1 MALTTVLKDVAKVAG
16 TGVPGAIY
24 NGVTNGNWTD
34 ITPGYSAGAV
44 LNTQFGSKPT
54 ANGQPIGSNPT
65 PNPTPN
71 PAPAN
76 PYSGDSGTSA
86 QDAQDRAM
94 ALFGIDNGL
103 SSANNALGR
112 LDSQANTGY
121 GNIDREYQ
129 DAYNRLDSTHQLG
142 NQQYTQNKNSQL
154 NDYLAK
160 KAQVESQASSWLD
173 AARRTLGTQ
182 GAGGGSAARYG
193 VPFEA
198 QNQATEGTAAAQATN
213 NHNIQAIEQG
223 HQQDEDKFKNSLSDI
238 IRQRDQGKNDYQ
250 SQIENQRATLLSTI
264 AQLTGQKQIANGG
277 DFRAAQ
283 AAANP
288 YTSQIQAIM
297 SKIDGLA
304 ATPAVN
310 AQNYTLSAPDLTGY
324 NWAQPA
330 NPVNPIQDPTLA
342 QPGYVPTYGT
352 DQQDQNNP
360 IYSLFGLDPNQRQ
373 FA

>member
-1 MALTTVLKDVAKVAG
+1 
-16 TGVPGAIY
+16 
-24 NGVTNGNWTD
+24 
-34 ITPGYSAGAV
+34 
-44 LNTQFGSKPT
+44 
-54 ANGQPIGSNPT
+54 
-65 PNPTPN
+65 
-71 PAPAN
+71 
-76 PYSGDSGTSA
+76 
-86 QDAQDRAM
+86 M

-103 SSANNALGR
+103 SSANDALGR

-142 NQQYTQNKNSQL
+142 NAQYNQNKTGQL

-160 KAQVESQASSWLD
+160 KGNVETQARNWLES
-173 AARRTLGTQ
+173 ARRTLGAQ

-213 NHNIQAIEQG
+213 THNIQAIEQG
-223 HQQDEDKFKNSLSDI
+223 HQKDEDAFKNNVADI
-238 IRQRDQGKNDYQ
+238 MRQRDQGKNDYQ
-250 SQIENQRATLLSTI
+250 SQIENQRASLLNTI
-264 AQLTGQKQIANGG
+264 AKLTGQKQIANGG
-277 DFRAAQ
+277 DYKAAQ

-310 AQNYTLSAPDLTGY
+310 AQNYTLAAPDLTGY
-324 NWAQPA
+324 NWANPV

-342 QPGYVPTYGT
+342 QPGYVPTYGQ
-352 DQQDQNNP
+352 DQQDQTNP